1 MPLRMINAKEVR
13 RLLPMADCIDA
24 MEHAMVAASTGQV
37 FIPPRMVMPLIDKS
51 GFLGLMP
58 GSAADPKMYGAKIM
72 GIHPGNPAKGLPL
85 IQGFVVLFDHETGT
99 PTVLMDGAEITGIRT
114 AAASGLATRVLA
126 REDAST
132 CGIFGTGVQ
141 AVTHISAMAAVRP
154 VKKFIIW
161 GRNPDKARALMES
174 VRGDYDAE
182 FETTDDPAQ
191 AAACDIV
198 CTVTASPEPV
208 INGDWL
214 NPGTH
219 LNVVGSHTPTVRE
232 ADTETIRRSA
242 VYVDL
247 MESARN
253 EAGDILIPVQEG
265 AIDWDHVRGEIGAV
279 LAGSVP
285 GRRSPEEIT
294 LYKSQG
300 ITAQDLYAA
309 ELVYRRALE
318 SGAGVEVDF

>member
-1 MPLRMINAKEVR
+1 MRIINAREVR

-24 MEHAMVAASTGQV
+24 MERAMVAASTGGV

-58 GSAADPKMYGAKIM
+58 GSAADPKVYGAKVM
-72 GIHPGNPAKGLPL
+72 GMCPANPDRGLPL
-85 IQGFVVLFDHETGT
+85 IQGFVVLFDPETGA
-99 PTVLMDGAEITGIRT
+99 PAVLMEGAEITAIRT

-126 REDAST
+126 GEHASS

-141 AVTHISAMAAVRP
+141 AATHISAMAAVRP
-154 VKKFIIW
+154 VSKFIIW

-174 VRGDYDAE
+174 VQGNYDAA
-182 FETTDDPAQ
+182 FETTDDPAR
-191 AAACDIV
+191 AAACEIV

-214 NPGTH
+214 KPGAH
-219 LNVVGSHTPTVRE
+219 LNVVGSHTPAVRE
-232 ADTETIRRSA
+232 ADTGTIRRSA

-253 EAGDILIPVQEG
+253 EAGDILIPIQEG
-265 AIDWDHVRGEIGAV
+265 AIGWDHVRGEIGAV
-279 LAGSVP
+279 LAGDIG
-285 GRRSPEEIT
+285 GRSSPEQIT

>member
-1 MPLRMINAKEVR
+1 MTLRVINAQEVR

-24 MEHAMVAASTGQV
+24 MESAMLAASTGRV
-37 FIPPRMVMPLIDKS
+37 FIPPRMVMPLIDNT

-58 GSAADPKMYGAKIM
+58 GSAANPEVYGAKIM
-72 GIHPGNPAKGLPL
+72 GMHPANPARGLPL

-99 PTVLMDGAEITGIRT
+99 PAVLMEGAEITAIRT

-126 REDAST
+126 REHAST

-141 AVTHISAMAAVRP
+141 AATHISAMASVRP

-161 GRNPDKARALMES
+161 GRDPAKARVLIES
-174 VRGDYDAE
+174 VQGNYDAE
-182 FETTDDPAQ
+182 FETTTSPEE
-191 AAACDIV
+191 AAGCDIV

-208 INGDWL
+208 VNGDWL
-214 NPGTH
+214 IPGAH
-219 LNVVGSHTPTVRE
+219 LNVVGSHAPAVRE
-232 ADTETIRRSA
+232 ADTATIKRSA

-253 EAGDILIPVQEG
+253 EAGDILIPIQEG

-279 LAGSVP
+279 LAGNIK
-285 GRRSPEEIT
+285 GRSSPEEIT

-309 ELVYRRALE
+309 DLVYRRALK

>member
-1 MPLRMINAKEVR
+1 MTLRIINAQEVR
-13 RLLPMADCIDA
+13 RLLPMADCIEA
-24 MEHAMVAASTGQV
+24 MEHAMVAASTGRV
-37 FIPPRMVMPLIDKS
+37 LIPPRMVMSLIDDT

-58 GSAADPKMYGAKIM
+58 GSAADPKVYGAKIM
-72 GIHPGNPAKGLPL
+72 GIHPGNPGKGLPL
-85 IQGFVVLFDHETGT
+85 IQGFVVLFDHATGT
-99 PTVLMDGAEITGIRT
+99 PTVLMEGAEITAIRT

-126 REDAST
+126 GENAST

-141 AVTHISAMAAVRP
+141 AGTHIAAMAAVRP
-154 VKKFIIW
+154 VSRFVIW
-161 GRNPDKARALMES
+161 GRNPEKARALMES
-174 VRGDYDAE
+174 VQGDYDAVLQI
-182 FETTDDPAQ
+182 TADPAE

-208 INGDWL
+208 IKGDWL
-214 NPGTH
+214 KPGAH
-219 LNVVGSHTPTVRE
+219 LNVVGSHTPAVRE
-232 ADTETIRRSA
+232 ADTATIKRSA

-253 EAGDILIPVQEG
+253 EAGDILIPIQEG
-265 AIDWDHVRGEIGAV
+265 VIDWHHVRGEIGAV
-279 LAGSVP
+279 IAGSVT
-285 GRRSPEEIT
+285 GRGSPEEVT

-309 ELVYRRALE
+309 EMVYRRALE